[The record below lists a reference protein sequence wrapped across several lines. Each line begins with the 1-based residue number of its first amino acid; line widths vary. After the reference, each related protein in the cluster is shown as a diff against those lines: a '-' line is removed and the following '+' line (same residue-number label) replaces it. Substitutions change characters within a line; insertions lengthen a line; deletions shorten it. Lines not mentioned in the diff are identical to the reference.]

1 MKRTLFIL
9 ALALAIGISA
19 DPAIGQTQKSK
30 ADYLKEI
37 AALSN
42 TKQPEDSQKA
52 YDLAKEFLTRFG
64 NDAKDENVKKVRAWK
79 DAYRMDRFF
88 DATDARDYDK
98 AFALGGEILA
108 EKPESVDVMLNLAYS
123 GYMSTGSGT
132 PKHRDDAVKN
142 ARNAL
147 SMMGAGK
154 LPGSF
159 APFSNQAEASAYMYF
174 IDGSLSMEKE
184 PKQAAENI
192 FRSLQYE
199 SQLKNDPLPYYLIAS
214 YYEDLQA
221 SLSSALKAKAEKNT
235 MSDAEFKAENDRVAK
250 AIDLLMDSYAR
261 VIRRAEDQ
269 KHPNLA
275 EWKARLEQIYEFKNK
290 TKEGLPE
297 FMRFANTR
305 PLADPSKFQ

>member
-1 MKRTLFIL
+1 MKRIFSIV
-9 ALALAIGISA
+9 ALALAVGISA
-19 DPAIGQTQKSK
+19 DPVIGQNQRSK

-42 TKQPEDSQKA
+42 TKQPEDGQKA
-52 YDLAKEFLTRFG
+52 YELAKEFLARFG
-64 NDAKDENVKKVRAWK
+64 NETKDANVKKVRAWK

-88 DATDARDYDK
+88 DATDARNYDK
-98 AFALGGEILA
+98 AFALGAEILA

-123 GYMSTGSGT
+123 GYMSTGGGI
-132 PKHRDDAVKN
+132 PKHRDDAVKY
-142 ARNAL
+142 ARNAMSL
-147 SMMGAGK
+147 MGAGK
-154 LPGSF
+154 LPESF
-159 APFSNQAEASAYMYF
+159 APFSNQAEASAYMHF

-192 FRSLQYE
+192 YKSLQYE
-199 SQLKNDPLPYYLIAS
+199 SQLKNDPLPYYLIAA
-214 YYEDLQA
+214 YYEDVQA

-235 MSDAEFKAENDRVAK
+235 MSDAEFKAENDKVAK
-250 AIDLLMDSYAR
+250 AIDLLMDAYAR
-261 VIRRAEDQ
+261 VIKRAEDQ
-269 KHPNLA
+269 KHPNLG

-305 PLADPSKFQ
+305 PLADPSKF